1 MMGVDGLA
9 SVQKKDMALE
19 ILAKG
24 VAMVHCDPNGPGVSL
39 PEYLCED
46 PVVRLNFAYGFQL
59 PSFEVDGEAISAVLN
74 FNGHRYHCVVPWE
87 AVFAITAP
95 EFGHEGRFWPGSA
108 PPDVLESFAELGEG
122 FSETGDD
129 EEYPIEDAVERPVL
143 RVIDGEGEGPAPAA
157 DPPVEEGVEDDA
169 PKKKP
174 GAPFLTIVK

>member
-1 MMGVDGLA
+1 MKGVDGLA
-9 SVQKKDMALE
+9 SAQKKDMALE
-19 ILAKG
+19 ILEKG
-24 VAMVHCDPNGPGVSL
+24 VAMVHCDPNGSGVNL
-39 PEYLCED
+39 PDYLCED

-74 FNGHRYHCVVPWE
+74 FNGHRFHCIVPWE

-129 EEYPIEDAVERPVL
+129 EEYPLEDAVERPML
-143 RVIDGEGEGPAPAA
+143 RVIDGEGESAGAS
-157 DPPVEEGVEDDA
+157 VEEPAEDDSDDDA

-174 GAPFLTIVK
+174 RAPFLSVVK